1 MTLNERS
8 LVRIERR
15 GEVALLLLNNPPV
28 NALSDALRADIM
40 AALDEVEKDSTFR
53 AAVIACEGRTFI
65 VGADITQFGKP
76 REILTATIAA
86 RISGMPIPFVAAL
99 HGTTLGGGCEVSL
112 GCHARVID
120 RAGYVGLP
128 EVKIGLVPSGGG
140 TQRIT
145 RLLGPLV
152 ALDLISTGRQV
163 PAEEALKLGIVDEV
177 ADDVR
182 AAAIALARK
191 LAASGSGRCI
201 GERNYDPAEVAEFRK
216 RAESLKRRAGAA
228 LAMRRGI
235 EAVEFA
241 LTHTLEEGVALEQS
255 ISAEVHAA
263 SQSHAMRYLF
273 HAERLAAVLPG
284 HKNPNPIR
292 CIRIIGDDS
301 DCSRL
306 ATSIRQAN
314 LEVEVH
320 SALPPAVAM
329 QGVEL
334 VLLARDHIAAAGTL
348 RTHMPTEAIIA
359 CLLPISDPVIH
370 DSAETVTGLVYL
382 KYARPYALRRYL
394 QVIANG
400 ASLEQVASLL
410 RFGRGIGRAVVCSDV
425 DVAELT
431 TRIISAACLITSAL
445 RRNGMEETEVL
456 AIERSFGLSQ
466 ERSSADEEDEGAEE
480 VSHPAGRHIL
490 AVMVNEAA
498 RVLED
503 GIVSRSS
510 VIDLML
516 VHACGYPA
524 WKGGP
529 MYEADVLGAECIVA
543 DLAEAARKYAN
554 PSWMPAPL
562 LAELA
567 RTKSTFR
574 EAAPFERTTFSDS

>member
-8 LVRIERR
+8 LVKIERQ

-40 AALDEVEKDSTFR
+40 AALDEVEKDSTLR

-86 RISGMPIPFVAAL
+86 RISGMHIPFVAAL
-99 HGTTLGGGCEVSL
+99 HGTTLGGGCEISL

-145 RLLGPLV
+145 RLVGSLI

-163 PAEEALKLGIVDEV
+163 PAEEALTLGIVDEV

-182 AAAIALARK
+182 AAAIALAVK
-191 LAASGSGRCI
+191 LAASGRGRRI
-201 GERNYDPAEVAEFRK
+201 GERSYDPVEVAEFRR
-216 RAESLKRRAGAA
+216 RADSLKRRAGAA

-241 LTHTLEEGVALEQS
+241 LTHTLEEGVALEQC

-263 SQSHAMRYLF
+263 PQSHAMRYLF
-273 HAERLAAVLPG
+273 HAERLAALLPG
-284 HKNPNPIR
+284 HDKPRVIKR
-292 CIRIIGDDS
+292 ISIIGDEPDFNNFAAS
-301 DCSRL
+301 M
-306 ATSIRQAN
+306 RQAK

-320 SALPPAVAM
+320 QTLPPAGAM

-334 VLLARDHIAAAGTL
+334 VLLARDHIGAADTL
-348 RTHMPTEAIIA
+348 RTQMPRETIA
-359 CLLPISDPVIH
+359 CLVPIGVPALHYSANQVPGLPYLIH
-370 DSAETVTGLVYL
+370 G
-382 KYARPYALRRYL
+382 RPYALRRYL

-400 ASLEQVASLL
+400 ASPEKVASML

-431 TRIISAACLITSAL
+431 ARIISVGRLITASL
-445 RRNGMEETEVL
+445 RKQGMSDTEVL

-466 ERSSADEEDEGAEE
+466 ARPSTDEEEGADE
-480 VSHPAGRHIL
+480 VSHPAGRHIR

-498 RVLED
+498 RMMED

-510 VIDLML
+510 DIDLML

-524 WKGGP
+524 WRGGP

-543 DLAEAARKYAN
+543 DLAEAARENAN
-554 PSWMPAPL
+554 PAWMPVPL
-562 LAELA
+562 LVELA
-567 RTKSTFR
+567 RTKSALRDFKK
-574 EAAPFERTTFSDS
+574 SG